1 MIVYVNEIK
10 DNNDTG
16 DGRKKLGLFCLYKIN
31 YLRSD
36 TVLLESGL
44 GIHCKCILQTVGQL
58 LKKKFKKKYNWYAKK
73 GEKMKSYKMLN
84 KSIKDKKKS
93 RKQK

>member
-58 LKKKFKKKYNWYAKK
+58 LKKSLKK
-73 GEKMKSYKMLN
+73 STIDMLRKVRKWN
-84 KSIKDKKKS
+84 HIKCSIKA
-93 RKQK
+93 